1 MPKAYLPDLSTLL
14 KAGAAIGLTIFSG
27 VGALLY
33 LYQNKLIYVA
43 SMPAGSR
50 TNVATPDE
58 FGMPD
63 YEQLTLHTPDGVTI
77 RAYLLL
83 RPDAEQEEEAPRPTI
98 LFLHANAGNIGH
110 RLPLVKV
117 FYQKLRCNVLALS
130 YRGYGLSEGEAD
142 EKGIKIDAQVALDH
156 VLSHPSLEKTP
167 IFLATVAIFLASQN
181 KTRVRGLIVE
191 NTFTSLRRLVPS
203 VMRDIQLLGTS
214 TALLAPF
221 LFLLHQIWP
230 SIDLIDT
237 LPVDF
242 PVLFLSGDKD
252 ELVPQHHMTQL
263 YVHCSSQN
271 KHWRDFEHGT
281 HSECRRFCRS
291 GAERGGADPCLV
303 AYTDDTC
310 IQPLYFKHIAEFI
323 LRTLSTP
330 TSDEEKSESSTVSAT
345 VPSAPGSSID
355 SFELIDREIDAAGGA
370 NSVNVFEAAAK
381 DKL

>member
-14 KAGAAIGLTIFSG
+14 KAGVAIGFTIFSG

-50 TNVATPDE
+50 TNVAIPDE

-83 RPDAEQEEEAPRPTI
+83 RPDAEQEEAPRPTI

-167 IFLATVAIFLASQN
+167 IFLASSRRYSFAEFKTGQN

-203 VMRDIQLLGTS
+203 VMRDIQLLATS
-214 TALLAPF
+214 TAFLAPF

-271 KHWRDFEHGT
+271 KHWRDFAHGT
-281 HSECRRFCRS
+281 HN
-291 GAERGGADPCLV
+291 
-303 AYTDDTC
+303 DTC

-330 TSDEEKSESSTVSAT
+330 TSDEEKSESPTVSAT
-345 VPSAPGSSID
+345 IPSAPGSSID

>member
-14 KAGAAIGLTIFSG
+14 KAGVAIGFTIFSG

-83 RPDAEQEEEAPRPTI
+83 RPDAEQEEAPRPTI

-130 YRGYGLSEGEAD
+130 YRGYGLSESEAD

-167 IFLATVAIFLASQN
+167 IFLYGQSIGGAVAIFLASQN
-181 KTRVRGLIVE
+181 ETRVRGLIVE

-203 VMRDIQLLGTS
+203 VMPF
-214 TALLAPF
+214 LAPF

-271 KHWRDFEHGT
+271 KHWRDFAHGT
-281 HSECRRFCRS
+281 HN
-291 GAERGGADPCLV
+291 
-303 AYTDDTC
+303 DTC

-330 TSDEEKSESSTVSAT
+330 TSDEEKSESPTVSAT
-345 VPSAPGSSID
+345 IPSAPGSSID

>member
-1 MPKAYLPDLSTLL
+1 MPKSFLPDTSTLL

-43 SMPAGSR
+43 SMPADSR

-63 YEQLTLHTPDGVTI
+63 YEHLTLQTPDGVTI
-77 RAYLLL
+77 RAYLLVQ
-83 RPDAEQEEEAPRPTI
+83 PHAEHEIEAPRPTI
-98 LFLHANAGNIGH
+98 VFLHANAGNIGH

-130 YRGYGLSEGEAD
+130 YRGYGLSEGEPD

-156 VLSHPSLEKTP
+156 YGQS
-167 IFLATVAIFLASQN
+167 IGGAVAIFLASQN
-181 KTRVRGLIVE
+181 KTRVSGLIVE

-203 VMRDIQLLGTS
+203 VMP
-214 TALLAPF
+214 LLAPF

-237 LPVDF
+237 LPANF

-252 ELVPQHHMTQL
+252 ELVPQHHMSQL
-263 YVHCSSQN
+263 YVHCSSQD
-271 KHWRDFEHGT
+271 KHWRDFEHGM
-281 HSECRRFCRS
+281 HSECLCRRI
-291 GAERGGADPCLV
+291 ADSATELILALPMP
-303 AYTDDTC
+303 DDTC
-310 IQPLYFKHIAEFI
+310 IQPSYFKHIAEFI
-323 LRTLSTP
+323 SKTLSY
-330 TSDEEKSESSTVSAT
+330 EEKPKFPTTSSPA
-345 VPSAPGSSID
+345 PSAPGSSID
-355 SFELIDREIDAAGGA
+355 SFELVDREIDAAGGA
-370 NSVNVFEAAAK
+370 NSVNVFEAVEKAVVK
-381 DKL
+381 EEL